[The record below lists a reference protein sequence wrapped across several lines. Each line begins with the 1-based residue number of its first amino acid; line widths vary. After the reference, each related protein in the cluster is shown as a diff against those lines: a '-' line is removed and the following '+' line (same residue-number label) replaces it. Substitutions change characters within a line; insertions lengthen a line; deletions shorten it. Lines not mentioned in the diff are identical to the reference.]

1 MSRRSSKVYLDEEEL
16 KVHEE
21 QLSQILFENEEDDN
35 TAIVAEQKQR
45 SNHLSNIDIM
55 LEPARLAA
63 KSFAESVLAEELKH

>member
-1 MSRRSSKVYLDEEEL
+1 MYLDEEEL

-35 TAIVAEQKQR
+35 AAIVAEQKQR